1 MKDLIKN
8 VKKVPGPKLTCKKVP
23 GPKLKNSRNYTYSTC
38 CDYSTKLLPRSN
50 GTNVE
55 VRNNIENIEDL

>member
-1 MKDLIKN
+1 MKDLIKNVKN
-8 VKKVPGPKLTCKKVP
+8 VKKVPGPKLT
-23 GPKLKNSRNYTYSTC
+23 NSRNYTYSAC
-38 CDYSTKLLPRSN
+38 CNYCTKLLPRSN

>member
-1 MKDLIKN
+1 MLKIN
-8 VKKVPGPKLTCKKVP
+8 KKI
-23 GPKLKNSRNYTYSTC
+23 KLKTNNRNNSYSSS

>member
-8 VKKVPGPKLTCKKVP
+8 VKKVP

-38 CDYSTKLLPRSN
+38 CNYSTKLLPRSN

>member
-1 MKDLIKN
+1 MKD
-8 VKKVPGPKLTCKKVP
+8 VKKGPGPKLT
-23 GPKLKNSRNYTYSTC
+23 NSRNYTYSTC
-38 CDYSTKLLPRSN
+38 CNNCTKLLPRSN

>member
-1 MKDLIKN
+1 MKD
-8 VKKVPGPKLTCKKVP
+8 VKKVPGPKLT
-23 GPKLKNSRNYTYSTC
+23 NSRNYAYSAC